1 MLCWQ
6 NLAKKV
12 AEQAEFL
19 RQTRE
24 DLQLTADQAL
34 QLEKMAA
41 LEKSSREQ
49 LEKVMLL
56 EARIEALEQDNFAL
70 KDKASKLEE
79 KVKTAA
85 KEKKGIFFFLPCSP
99 SGFLQSSRFT
109 WFDRA

>member
-1 MLCWQ
+1 MLCLQ
-6 NLAKKV
+6 NLAKQV
-12 AEQAEFL
+12 VEQGEFL
-19 RQTRE
+19 QLTRG

-49 LEKVMLL
+49 SEKVRFL
-56 EARIEALEQDNFAL
+56 EARVEALEQDNSAL

-85 KEKKGIFFFLPCSP
+85 KEKKGIFFFLLCSS
-99 SGFLQSSRFT
+99 SGFLQSSHFP
-109 WFDRA
+109 